1 MKRDKRNK
9 RIKEFMNRAWPAL
22 PPEVVAADCA
32 EVWKRLQPELAKV
45 DTSLWSL
52 EGDGWSAEPTNQREF
67 QVLTA
72 ISQLGERS
80 DIHAITATVEQ
91 WTRRNMIVSV
101 YDTLR
106 RLEDRQLIAFH
117 RTGPAVDGG
126 EPPHYY
132 SLSKEGDRALRR
144 AHAEGKEL
152 VSVRE
157 ECWSLRLFV
166 KEALRIKS

>member
-1 MKRDKRNK
+1 MKRNK
-9 RIKEFMNRAWPAL
+9 RIKDFMKRAIPMP
-22 PPEVVAADCA
+22 PPEVIEADCA
-32 EVWKRLQPELAKV
+32 EVWQRLQPELKKY

-72 ISQLGERS
+72 ISQLGDRS

-91 WTRRNMIVSV
+91 WAGANKIVSV

-106 RLEDRQLIAFH
+106 RLEDRQLIKFH
-117 RTGPAVDGG
+117 RTGPAEDGG

-132 SLSKEGDRALRR
+132 SLTREGDRALRR
-144 AHAEGKEL
+144 AHAEGREL
-152 VSVRE
+152 VSVVEPRW
-157 ECWSLRLFV
+157 CLKNFIR
-166 KEALRIKS
+166 EALRIKS

>member
-1 MKRDKRNK
+1 VKRNK
-9 RIKEFMNRAWPAL
+9 RIKDFMSRAVPM
-22 PPEVVAADCA
+22 PPQDVIDRACA
-32 EVWKRLQPELAKV
+32 EVWQRLQPELKKY

-72 ISQLGERS
+72 ISQLGDRS

-91 WTRRNMIVSV
+91 WTGGNMIVNV

-117 RTGPAVDGG
+117 RTGPAVGGG

-157 ECWSLRLFV
+157 ERRSLRLFV

>member
-1 MKRDKRNK
+1 MKRNK
-9 RIKEFMNRAWPAL
+9 RIKEFMNRAWPAP
-22 PPEVVAADCA
+22 PPEVVQADCA

-67 QVLTA
+67 RVLTA
-72 ISQLGERS
+72 ISQLGDRS

-91 WTRRNMIVSV
+91 WTGGNMIVNV

-106 RLEDRQLIAFH
+106 RLEDRGLITFH
-117 RTGPAVDGG
+117 RTGSAQNGA

-132 SLSKEGDRALRR
+132 SLTRDGDRALRR
-144 AHAEGKEL
+144 AHAEGKQLINAVEH
-152 VSVRE
+152 R
-157 ECWSLRLFV
+157 WSLRDFV